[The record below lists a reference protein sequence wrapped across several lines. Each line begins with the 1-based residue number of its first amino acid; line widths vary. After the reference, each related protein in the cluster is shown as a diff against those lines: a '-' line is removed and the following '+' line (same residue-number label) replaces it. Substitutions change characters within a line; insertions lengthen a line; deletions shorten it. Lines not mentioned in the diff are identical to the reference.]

1 MGVIETIVRNLKRD
15 FLKTPLLM
23 ISWSASAY
31 SCDRLADLSG
41 DLGTQEG
48 KDYLDL
54 GILKV

>member
-1 MGVIETIVRNLKRD
+1 MGFIETIVRNLKEI
-15 FLKTPLLM
+15 FFKTPLIM
-23 ISWSASAY
+23 ISWSASAC
-31 SCDRLADLSG
+31 SCDRLADLWG

>member
-1 MGVIETIVRNLKRD
+1 
-15 FLKTPLLM
+15 M

-31 SCDRLADLSG
+31 SCDRLADLRG

-48 KDYLDL
+48 KDYLDV